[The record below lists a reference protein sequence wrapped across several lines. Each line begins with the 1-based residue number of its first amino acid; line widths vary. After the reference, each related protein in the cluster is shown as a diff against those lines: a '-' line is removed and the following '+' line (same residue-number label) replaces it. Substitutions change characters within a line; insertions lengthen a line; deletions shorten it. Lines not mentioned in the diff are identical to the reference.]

1 MKKLMLCMVALAAT
15 CGTTAKAQDFA
26 GAWQGT
32 IKPSGGGD
40 LRLVVKVSKGDKG
53 GWSAKLYNAGRA
65 MPPMNASSVTVEGS
79 TFKFAAELIGASFEG
94 KLSADGATI
103 VGSWTMGDAKTSVT
117 LARATPETAWDIPE
131 PPAPE
136 KPMAAD
142 ANPSFDVATIKPNPS
157 GAASLQQLTING
169 RNFTIRNGSLGDLIA
184 FAYNVQMKQIV
195 DGPSW
200 MDTDRYDIAAV
211 PDVEG
216 EPNVEQLRT
225 MMRKLLTDR
234 FQLKFHHDKREL
246 GAFVLSGGK
255 SSEKL
260 VPSEAKGLLPNI
272 GVGSATNGMKLTLQN
287 ATVTDFT
294 GFLQFLVL
302 DRPVVDQTGI
312 AGRYDMTVTFT
323 PDDSQ
328 FNGHP
333 PKVPALAE
341 GTEPAPDLYS
351 AIQQQ
356 LGMKLSAEKTQVDV
370 LVIDHVEKP
379 SAN

>member
-1 MKKLMLCMVALAAT
+1 
-15 CGTTAKAQDFA
+15 
-26 GAWQGT
+26 
-32 IKPSGGGD
+32 
-40 LRLVVKVSKGDKG
+40 
-53 GWSAKLYNAGRA
+53 
-65 MPPMNASSVTVEGS
+65 
-79 TFKFAAELIGASFEG
+79 
-94 KLSADGATI
+94 
-103 VGSWTMGDAKTSVT
+103 
-117 LARATPETAWDIPE
+117 
-131 PPAPE
+131 
-136 KPMAAD
+136 MAAD

-333 PKVPALAE
+333 PKVPALAD

-351 AIQQQ
+351 AIQLQ

-370 LVIDHVEKP
+370 IAIDHVEKP